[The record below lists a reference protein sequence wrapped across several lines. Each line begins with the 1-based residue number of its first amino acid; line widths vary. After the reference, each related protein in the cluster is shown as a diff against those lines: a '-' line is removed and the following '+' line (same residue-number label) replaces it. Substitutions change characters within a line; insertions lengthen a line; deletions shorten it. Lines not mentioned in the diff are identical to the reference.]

1 MSDFELDVQDF
12 MDGRLDDVISDLEKK
27 NPEYKECKKDE
38 KKSVDKFGEVIDRM
52 PKEDQDFIKKHEM
65 NVFNI
70 MAMEQSYVYY
80 RGYKDCVKLL
90 KILGVI

>member
-38 KKSVDKFGEVIDRM
+38 KKSVDQFGEVIDRM

>member
-12 MDGRLDDVISDLEKK
+12 MDGRLGEVISDLENK
-27 NPEYKECKKDE
+27 NREYEMCKKDE
-38 KKSVDKFGEVIDRM
+38 KDNADKFGEVVDRM
-52 PKEDQDFIKKHEM
+52 PKEDRDFIKKHER

-70 MAMEQSYVYY
+70 AAAEQSYIYY